1 MEIKLNGKTYLVP
14 FNPEY
19 YSWWEKQGKRAAF
32 MELYTSRRSGK
43 SSDVAIVC
51 LDCGHIIWEERY
63 PYYRTPFVCPNCGNS
78 YAWGDSCTYTGHG
91 KNVLI
96 SPSRIITQDGEK
108 MVSFRLFEL
117 EKDNNPQGAKATPI
131 CRITYSRSKGV
142 VWQSLIKGRVCN
154 AQTVQVTQAVLDE
167 PIVKKLLDNF
177 EKVYPNSGVR
187 NVIGA
192 EKRVGYG
199 FNLKTMLN
207 YFAYLK
213 TYPHLEQLAKSGY
226 GHILSDILR
235 FSPAVIKRKLN
246 DLFKQGTR
254 EKDIVKLPSYVREFI
269 KTDKNMDDK
278 RVQALIDFFAD
289 EPNMS
294 KEVFQMFRKAFP
306 HYIQARIHINYI
318 KNECGYTFAEV
329 CKLIL
334 NNQSGDYPR
343 RVIRFQRDYVRMCR
357 AMGVPFVRFPKN
369 VKQVH
374 DEISSK
380 YKVKKNECLISSFNQ
395 RVEEYKG
402 MRQDEKGYLIR
413 SPQSLEELIREGEIM
428 HHCVASYAERFA
440 GGTSL
445 IFFMRRAED
454 LEQPYITMEFNRSG
468 NLVQA
473 HKAYNR
479 NVDNREESAL
489 IQRFKTE
496 VLIPELRRAA

>member
-1 MEIKLNGKTYLVP
+1 MEIKVNGKTYLVP
-14 FNPEY
+14 FNPGY

-32 MELYTSRRSGK
+32 IHLHTARDRNLE
-43 SSDVAIVC
+43 VATVC
-51 LDCGHIIWEERY
+51 LNCGHISWEDRY
-63 PYYRTPFVCPNCGNS
+63 AYYRTPIECPDCHNL
-78 YAWGDSCTYTGHG
+78 YAWGDSNTYTGTG

-108 MVSFRLFEL
+108 TVSFRLFEL
-117 EKDNNPQGAKATPI
+117 EKDNNLQGAKATPI
-131 CRITYSRSKGV
+131 CRITYSRSKGL
-142 VWQSLIKGRVCN
+142 VWQSLKKGLACN
-154 AQTVQVTQAVLDE
+154 AQTVQVSQAVLDE
-167 PIVKKLLDNF
+167 PIVKKLIANF
-177 EKVYPNSGVR
+177 EKVHPNSGVR
-187 NVIGA
+187 NVMEA

-207 YFAYLK
+207 YFTYLQ
-213 TYPHLEQLAKSGY
+213 THPHLEQLAKSGY

-235 FSPAVIKRKLN
+235 FSPAVIKRKLT
-246 DLFKQGTR
+246 DLFRQGTR
-254 EKDIVKLPSYVREFI
+254 EKDILKLPSYVREFI

-278 RVQALIDFFAD
+278 RVQALVDFFAD

-306 HYIQARIHINYI
+306 HYVLARYHINYM
-318 KNECGYTFAEV
+318 KAECGYTFAEV

-334 NNQSGDYPR
+334 NNQTRDYPR
-343 RVIRFQRDYVRMCR
+343 RVIRFQRDYVRMCKQ
-357 AMGVPFVRFPKN
+357 MGVPFERFPKD
-369 VKQVH
+369 VKKVH

-380 YKVKKNECLISSFNQ
+380 YQVKKNEYLISSFNR
-395 RVEEYKG
+395 RVEEYSS

-445 IFFMRRAED
+445 IFFMRKAED
-454 LEQPYITMEFNRSG
+454 PGQPYITMEFNRNG

-489 IQRFKTE
+489 IQQFKTE
-496 VLIPELRRAA
+496 VLIPGLRRAA